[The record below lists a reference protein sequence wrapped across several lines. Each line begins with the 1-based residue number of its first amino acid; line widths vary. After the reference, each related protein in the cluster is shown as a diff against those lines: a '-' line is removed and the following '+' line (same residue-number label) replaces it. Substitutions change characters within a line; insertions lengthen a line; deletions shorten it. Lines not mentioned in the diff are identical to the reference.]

1 MVKGDNT
8 RDHFQQLYQ
17 LELCMNEA
25 GPTFR
30 AARTIS
36 FLFLELMKFIVSSNL
51 KGRGGGGAVVL
62 GRGGWGREGGGGEGE
77 KEGGCGG

>member
-51 KGRGGGGAVVL
+51 KGRGGGALVM